1 MPRHLVPSM
10 RQVMPL
16 ALLPAALFACAHQ
29 KAMEESSRAG
39 RAAVAEVN
47 GIRVMASAD
56 AWKDS
61 RSRPAHPFTP
71 IKVSVENHSGRTLSL
86 AYHDFSLADRA
97 GAQYLP
103 LVGMRAKPPEGP
115 QRSVMA
121 SAAYQHVE
129 VYAPISESCGRQDRL
144 VDAPYQAFSYT
155 GPLPVNNV
163 ALSFT
168 GPQPASG
175 VVPYAS
181 TGGDSWCPEQLPTP
195 QMVTEALPEKALAS
209 EARAEGFVYFQAQGD
224 RGVPAQLTMNLVDA
238 STGQSFGRV
247 ELNFAAND

>member
-1 MPRHLVPSM
+1 
-10 RQVMPL
+10 MPL

-29 KAMEESSRAG
+29 KAMEDTRTAK
-39 RAAVAEVN
+39 AAVAEVN

-56 AWKDS
+56 ARKDS
-61 RSRPAHPFTP
+61 RSSAHPFTP
-71 IKVSVENHSGRTLSL
+71 IKVSLENHSGRMLSV
-86 AYHDFSLADRA
+86 AYHDFSLADRT

-103 LVGMRAKPPEGP
+103 LVGMRAKPQEAT

-129 VYAPISESCGRQDRL
+129 VYAPIIESCGRQDRL

-155 GPLPVNNV
+155 GPLPVSNV
-163 ALSFT
+163 SLSYT
-168 GPQPASG
+168 GPQPVSG
-175 VVPYAS
+175 VFPYAS
-181 TGGDSWCPEQLPTP
+181 TGGEPRCPEQLPTP
-195 QMVTEALPEKALAS
+195 QMVTEALPEKPLAS

-224 RGVPAQLTMNLVDA
+224 RGAPAQLTMNLVDA

-247 ELNFAAND
+247 ELNFATND